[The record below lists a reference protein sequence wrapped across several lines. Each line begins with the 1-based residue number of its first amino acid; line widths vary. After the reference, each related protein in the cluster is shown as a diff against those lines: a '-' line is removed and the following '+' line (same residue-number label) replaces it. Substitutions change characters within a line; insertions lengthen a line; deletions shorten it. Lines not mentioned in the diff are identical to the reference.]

1 MDNDPGPLR
10 TLLRL
15 AWPAAVALL
24 AGLSGCGRDLSAD
37 PAADAA
43 GVAAASIAWK
53 ETFNAG
59 SPAAVAALYA
69 EDAILSAP
77 GKPAVKGRAAI
88 GEYFLKTAAEFAAAG
103 LTVTDAPL
111 GAAVA
116 SGDLGYQWKTY
127 RIADRTGAVVGSGQ
141 LLTLFRHSAGKWLII
156 ADTWNPDGGAPAAT
170 PH

>member
-1 MDNDPGPLR
+1 MDNYRAPPR
-10 TLLRL
+10 AAFRL
-15 AWPAAVALL
+15 AWSLAVALL
-24 AGLSGCGRDLSAD
+24 AGLSGCSPGLPAA

-59 SPAAVAALYA
+59 SPAAVTALYA

-77 GKPAVKGRAAI
+77 GKPAVRGRAAI

-103 LTVTDAPL
+103 LTVTDSPM

-127 RIADRTGAVVGSGQ
+127 KIADRTGAAVGSGQ
-141 LLTLFRHSAGKWLII
+141 LLTVFRRSAGKWLII
-156 ADTWNPDGGAPAAT
+156 ADTWNPDGAAPAAT
-170 PH
+170 PR

>member
-1 MDNDPGPLR
+1 MDNDLGPLGSF
-10 TLLRL
+10 LRL

-24 AGLSGCGRDLSAD
+24 AGLSGCCRNLPANS
-37 PAADAA
+37 AADAA

-59 SPAAVAALYA
+59 SPAAVTALYA

-88 GEYFLKTAAEFAAAG
+88 GEYFRKTAAEFAAAG
-103 LTVTDAPL
+103 LTVTDTPM

-116 SGDLGYQWKTY
+116 SGELGYQWKTY
-127 RIADRTGAVVGSGQ
+127 RISDRTGAVVGSGQ
-141 LLTLFRHSAGKWLII
+141 LLTLFRRSAGKWLII
-156 ADTWNPDGGAPAAT
+156 ADTWNPDSGAPAAT
-170 PH
+170 AH

>member
-24 AGLSGCGRDLSAD
+24 AGVSGCCRHLPAD
-37 PAADAA
+37 SAADAA
-43 GVAAASIAWK
+43 AVAAASIAWK

-59 SPAAVAALYA
+59 SPAAVTALYA

-77 GKPAVKGRAAI
+77 GKPAVRGRAAI

-103 LTVTDAPL
+103 LTVTDSPM

-127 RIADRTGAVVGSGQ
+127 KIADRTGAAVGSGQ
-141 LLTLFRHSAGKWLII
+141 LLTVFRRSAGKWLII
-156 ADTWNPDGGAPAAT
+156 ADTWNPDSGAPGPTA
-170 PH
+170 H